1 MITVAILINGK
12 PIYAR
17 TCVNRSKDGVKGTE
31 VNKYLCDDGKW
42 IKHVPKDGAVALA
55 KKMLDTIKEVK

>member
-17 TCVNRSKDGVKGTE
+17 TCVNRSGKDVKSDKT
-31 VNKYLCDDGKW
+31 NKYLCDDGKW
-42 IKHVPKDGAVALA
+42 IKHIPKDGVVKLT

>member
-17 TCVNRSKDGVKGTE
+17 TCVNRSKEGISEDKT
-31 VNKYLCDDGKW
+31 NKYLCDDGKW